1 MDAWTNP
8 PQARARWS
16 RRALL
21 AAAMAACA
29 LPARAAGH
37 ASPRALKPGMGS
49 DAADGVFPRRVQ
61 HHLGATTVLRAPRR
75 VVVLSTGQIDA
86 ALALGVVPAG
96 AARNDVG
103 NLFAP
108 YLARAH
114 APLQAQM
121 ARTLDLGGR
130 AAPDL
135 EAIAALQ
142 PDLILV
148 NRAILRP
155 EIHRLYMRI
164 APTVVTQGNGLN
176 WKVDFLLLADALGRR
191 QQAQAWLDGFHA
203 EAAAHAARLRV
214 RAAPTVSFL
223 QSNGARIRVMG
234 TGSFAGGIAEDM
246 GLARPA
252 SQRFPRN
259 SQDLSAEMLDL
270 ADADWLF
277 HASRGKG
284 LERSPLWP
292 RLGAVRAHRAVEVD
306 LDAFYLNAGPTAA
319 RTVLATL
326 QRAVSS

>member
-1 MDAWTNP
+1 MDAWTNLL
-8 PQARARWS
+8 QARTRWS

-29 LPARAAGH
+29 LPARAAEPS
-37 ASPRALKPGMGS
+37 SPRVLKPGMGS
-49 DAADGVFPRRVQ
+49 DAADGVFPRQVK
-61 HHLGATTVLRAPRR
+61 HHLGATTVPRAPQRI
-75 VVVLSTGQIDA
+75 VVLSTGQIDA
-86 ALALGVVPAG
+86 MLALGVVPAG

-103 NLFAP
+103 HLFAP
-108 YLARAH
+108 YLSRAY
-114 APLQAQM
+114 AASQAQM

-135 EAIAALQ
+135 EAILALQ

-155 EIHRLYMRI
+155 EIHRLYTRI
-164 APTVVTQGNGLN
+164 APTVVTKGNGLN

-191 QQAQAWLDGFHA
+191 QQAQAWLDRFHA
-203 EAAAHAARLRV
+203 EAAAHAARLREG
-214 RAAPTVSFL
+214 AAPTVSFL
-223 QSNGARIRVMG
+223 QSSRARMRVMG
-234 TGSFAGGIAEDM
+234 TRSFAGGIAEDM

-284 LERSPLWP
+284 LDQSPLWS
-292 RLGAVRAHRAVEVD
+292 RLGAVHAGRAVEVD

-326 QRAVSS
+326 QRAIFS